1 LNHKEL
7 DVSGSSSAARELLAK
22 FVAFNTMSAKSN
34 LNFIEFVKAL
44 TATALERRSEP

>member
-7 DVSGSSSAARELLAK
+7 DVSASSSAARELLAK
-22 FVAFNTMSAKSN
+22 FVVFNKMSAKLN

-44 TATALERRSEP
+44 TATASERRWEP